1 MCDYVTL
8 LRLLHRFSQEAEQRP
23 LTLGEVTDRLDET
36 AYAFIAIILI
46 LPLLQ
51 PMPLGPLTV
60 LGGLTLAILGRQL
73 LQGHHAPVL
82 PARVR
87 GVVLGKRMWQMI
99 IAVSL
104 RLVGFCR
111 RFTRPR
117 MQHLVNGQRGRRVAG
132 HILIAGGLLM
142 AIPFPVPLP
151 LNNFLPG
158 VAVIFY
164 CIGEL
169 EDDGVMVFVAVF
181 LLCVTVVYFVAFYVL
196 IWLFGRQALSYL
208 LW

>member
-1 MCDYVTL
+1 MCDYATL
-8 LRLLHRFSQEAEQRP
+8 LRLLHRFSQEAGQRP

-51 PMPLGPLTV
+51 PVPLGPLTV

-117 MQHLVNGQRGRRVAG
+117 MQHLVSGQRGRRIAG

-169 EDDGVMVFVAVF
+169 EDDGMMVFVALF
-181 LLCVTVVYFVAFYVL
+181 LLFVTVVYFVAFYVL
-196 IWLFGRQALSYL
+196 LWLFGRKALSYL

>member
-1 MCDYVTL
+1 MCDYATL

-51 PMPLGPLTV
+51 PLPLGPLTV

-87 GVVLGKRMWQMI
+87 GVVLGKRMWQVI

-181 LLCVTVVYFVAFYVL
+181 LLCVTVVYFVAFYML
-196 IWLFGRQALSYL
+196 LWLFGRQALSYL